1 MQYRTR
7 YYIPVCLYPHTK
19 YRTAAGLTAL
29 FRKFSLSEHD
39 YLIVVADRLL
49 ALDRLVTGRYW
60 TINSAHNKASR
71 EASQIVSLIRR
82 MAVKAGAMG
91 RGEISR
97 WDDIATTSEY
107 LEFTKRLQHG
117 VLNDQMLSNAI
128 EAFVERRVT
137 RYGLGAFPEKERD
150 YEREYLLSEVSMSVF
165 CTERLGFSTEV
176 WERPPLADA
185 PDPLK
190 LLYRERREIVSE
202 VTGRPATRVLTFLFS
217 GDTSIAPENKYE
229 QHQPD

>member
-1 MQYRTR
+1 MQWRNR

-19 YRTAAGLTAL
+19 YRTAAGLAAL
-29 FRKFSLSEHD
+29 FQKFSLSEHD

-49 ALDRLVTGRYW
+49 ALDRMVTGRYW
-60 TINSAHNKASR
+60 TITSAHNRASR
-71 EASQIVSLIRR
+71 EAKQIVSLIRR
-82 MAVKAGAMG
+82 MAAKSGASG
-91 RGEISR
+91 RGDIMR

-107 LEFTKRLQHG
+107 LDFTKRLQRA
-117 VLNDQMLSNAI
+117 VLSDEMLSDAI
-128 EAFVERRVT
+128 EAFVERRIT
-137 RYGLGAFPEKERD
+137 RYGLGAFPDKERG

-165 CTERLGFSTEV
+165 CTENLGFSTEV
-176 WERPPLADA
+176 WERPPQADA

-190 LLYRERREIVSE
+190 LLYRERRQIVSE

-217 GDTSIAPENKYE
+217 GDAPTAPDNKYE